1 MKKLLLLLTV
11 IAFLASC
18 AQKSPDK
25 NGTDAVCGSW
35 NEFCAMQD
43 ASSLEDFIGTLKRFD
58 TKCFN
63 SDMALKELA
72 ENQLKF
78 CISLAEGLRPL
89 ILEKE
94 NHKEEILLAV
104 HEMDRVF
111 MSFLKNKNESL
122 EDTHQKLYE
131 FFIYFTLTILIGGAA
146 LVILNMKEGLE
157 KDKMLYSSQ
166 AFLQHSI
173 LVQEAERKR
182 ISRELH
188 DSVAQNLRYV
198 SLLAENISDKDTA
211 AKIIETQNQNIEEI
225 RNLCYNLTPPS
236 ITKDNLLSLVNVFA
250 KKIFGDAFQ
259 FRLIAENGVDFSC
272 LNGDGLLNVYRI
284 VQEALQNIKNHAGAN
299 EVTVFF
305 KRSAPEAGPAENA
318 GQKAALKKAFPARA
332 MAAKNPGSHFKII
345 ISDDGCGMDGELV
358 KEINCA
364 VFEKS
369 KESHFGVRNICER
382 ARLLNGKVT
391 FSSAPDFGTQITV
404 EV

>member
-1 MKKLLLLLTV
+1 MLLTV
-11 IAFLASC
+11 IVFLASC
-18 AQKSPDK
+18 AQKAPDK
-25 NGTDAVCGSW
+25 NGTDEICGSW
-35 NEFCAMQD
+35 NEFCAKQD
-43 ASSLEDFIGTLKRFD
+43 ISSLEDFIGTLKRFD

-63 SDMALKELA
+63 SDMALKGLA
-72 ENQLKF
+72 ENQIAL
-78 CISLAEGLRPL
+78 CITLAEGLRPL

-111 MSFLKNKNESL
+111 MSFLKNKNASL

-131 FFIYFTLTILIGGAA
+131 FFIYFTLTILIGGAV
-146 LVILNMKEGLE
+146 LVVLNIKEGLE

-166 AFLQHSI
+166 AFLKHSI

-250 KKIFGDAFQ
+250 KKIFGDSFQ

-284 VQEALQNIKNHAGAN
+284 VQEALQNIKNHAGAS

-305 KRSAPEAGPAENA
+305 KRNPLAAESVEPAR
-318 GQKAALKKAFPARA
+318 QKASLKKAFSSRA
-332 MAAKNPGSHFKII
+332 MAAKNPRGCLKII

-364 VFEKS
+364 IFEKS

-382 ARLLNGKVT
+382 AKLLNGKVT

>member
-11 IAFLASC
+11 IVFLASC
-18 AQKSPDK
+18 AQKAPDK
-25 NGTDAVCGSW
+25 NGTDEICGSW
-35 NEFCAMQD
+35 NEFCAKQD
-43 ASSLEDFIGTLKRFD
+43 ISSLEDFIGTLKRFD

-72 ENQLKF
+72 ENQIAL

-111 MSFLKNKNESL
+111 MSFLKNKNASL

-131 FFIYFTLTILIGGAA
+131 FFIYFTLTILIGGAV
-146 LVILNMKEGLE
+146 LVVLNIKEGLE

-166 AFLQHSI
+166 AFLKHSI

-250 KKIFGDAFQ
+250 KKIFGDSFQ

-284 VQEALQNIKNHAGAN
+284 VQEALQNIKNHAGAS

-305 KRSAPEAGPAENA
+305 KRNPLAAESVEPAR
-318 GQKAALKKAFPARA
+318 QKASLKKAFSSRA
-332 MAAKNPGSHFKII
+332 MAAKNPRGCLKII

-364 VFEKS
+364 IFEKS

-382 ARLLNGKVT
+382 AKLLNGKVT

>member
-11 IAFLASC
+11 IAFLVSC

-25 NGTDAVCGSW
+25 NGTDTVCGSW

-72 ENQLKF
+72 ENQIAL

-131 FFIYFTLTILIGGAA
+131 FFIYFTLTILIGGAV
-146 LVILNMKEGLE
+146 LVILNIKEGLE

-198 SLLAENISDKDTA
+198 SLLAENISDRGTA

-332 MAAKNPGSHFKII
+332 MATKNPGSHFKII